1 MIWILLTKF
10 HYGEALPSILPTS
23 LDDTSSNENDFRSV
37 KQTSITGLLV
47 TRSITDPSSNYIPYI
62 KVENIGKG
70 RVTTFPLSKI
80 YLYFCCDRG
89 KLRNEDFLEELNLI
103 YIYII
108 YLNIYLELFKYPERQ
123 KIKKKYLRNN
133 FEYNMLYFYQF
144 FDAKFKLEET
154 RELPL
159 A

>member
-1 MIWILLTKF
+1 M
-10 HYGEALPSILPTS
+10 
-23 LDDTSSNENDFRSV
+23 
-37 KQTSITGLLV
+37 
-47 TRSITDPSSNYIPYI
+47 
-62 KVENIGKG
+62 
-70 RVTTFPLSKI
+70 
-80 YLYFCCDRG
+80 
-89 KLRNEDFLEELNLI
+89 EELNLI

-133 FEYNMLYFYQF
+133 SEYNMLYFYQF

-154 RELPL
+154 GELPL